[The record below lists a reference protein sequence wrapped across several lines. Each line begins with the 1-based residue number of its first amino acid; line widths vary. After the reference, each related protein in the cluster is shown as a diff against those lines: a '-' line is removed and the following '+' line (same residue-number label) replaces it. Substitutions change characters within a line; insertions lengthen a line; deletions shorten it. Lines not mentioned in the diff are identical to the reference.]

1 MTTFGKYIHAI
12 IQQGRDEARKD
23 GSAAVEAQHLLLA
36 IAIEQEATT
45 HQVLT
50 SAGLD
55 LRAIRDALDREF
67 ERSLSA
73 VGVSAAAFDLP
84 MPSSAPE
91 RPQRLGASARL
102 AIERGFTSAAR
113 KKDLQPVNLLIGIL
127 QAEVGTVP
135 RALSLAGTDRAGL
148 AERARQALAGT
159 GG

>member
-1 MTTFGKYIHAI
+1 MATFGNYMQKI
-12 IQQGRDEARKD
+12 INHGRDEAQKD

-50 SAGLD
+50 SAGLNHP
-55 LRAIRDALDREF
+55 AIRDALDREF
-67 ERSLSA
+67 EHSLSA

-84 MPSSAPE
+84 MPTSAPE
-91 RPQRLGASARL
+91 RPQHLGASARL
-102 AIERGFTSAAR
+102 AIERGFTSVAR
-113 KKDLQPVNLLIGIL
+113 KKDLRPVNLLIGIL

-135 RALSLAGTDRAGL
+135 RALALAGIERAGL

-159 GG
+159 GQ